1 MFASPS
7 RDTTRPVLSYPPVVP
22 RGIVDAEERR
32 RRKALSALQGRK
44 AQAAARLL
52 LALCARAGEG
62 RRRVLAELYS
72 ALSCH
77 AADGGPAAAAA
88 GDGRWGVRKWI
99 HSESGFTARMGQC
112 HLSFF
117 ASALKGLVQ
126 ASWCDVRSARG
137 DSKAEKRSVSSPEP
151 P

>member
-1 MFASPS
+1 M
-7 RDTTRPVLSYPPVVP
+7 
-22 RGIVDAEERR
+22 DAEERR

-77 AADGGPAAAAA
+77 AVERGSATAAA
-88 GDGRWGVRKWI
+88 GDGRWAFRRDLV
-99 HSESGFTARMGQC
+99 
-112 HLSFF
+112 
-117 ASALKGLVQ
+117 VQ
-126 ASWCDVRSARG
+126 AHLPSCCCCSG
-137 DSKAEKRSVSSPEP
+137 S
-151 P
+151 